1 MEKHIHTCQ
10 SNTKTASNNVKNEA
24 EEIAGTYDSST
35 LWKSGQKCPFGCQ
48 GLWQNQESLEGH
60 KRDSFH
66 QHLQRLNWRVA
77 RLEVLNRPITI
88 KENGKNDMNVP
99 MVGSQQPSNSPLETN
114 FEMME
119 DMEENV
125 EGAAAVSS
133 SSATSSGIY
142 RNNKARLELEVQ
154 RLSEPLQTL
163 EKQQQ
168 LEIQRKVKLCR
179 QQDVI
184 GHNILII
191 VLCTTYP
198 LYNPQGLFAVVHA
211 AESKETCA
219 VS

>member
-1 MEKHIHTCQ
+1 
-10 SNTKTASNNVKNEA
+10 
-24 EEIAGTYDSST
+24 
-35 LWKSGQKCPFGCQ
+35 
-48 GLWQNQESLEGH
+48 
-60 KRDSFH
+60 
-66 QHLQRLNWRVA
+66 
-77 RLEVLNRPITI
+77 
-88 KENGKNDMNVP
+88 MNVP

-168 LEIQRKVKLCR
+168 LEIQSISISAPSSNATTTPLLMPSSSMGCSNNKGSRSLIFSSPLQLAPTAIPRGDVSGMAMRKLELCFR
-179 QQDVI
+179 KAETYEGMAMVLNVSLDRLLTQVTEIDSQRRRESETREAQEKKIQVGVDVLKQEEWLTPRTVQDCLRA
-184 GHNILII
+184 GP
-191 VLCTTYP
+191 LCF
-198 LYNPQGLFAVVHA
+198 QSVF
-211 AESKETCA
+211 
-219 VS
+219 